1 MMSNK
6 RAVQEIGTIQKADVY
21 KGAELAAHLT
31 RTKEG
36 VKFEYT
42 SEYLASR
49 LPQIAHTL
57 PKREEPKLVAA
68 GGIPSFFA
76 GLLPEGRR
84 LHVLQRA
91 IKTSADDELSLL
103 LAIGTDVVGDV
114 KILPHGET
122 PSPTSPLVEVKKTF
136 EEIKFA
142 DLLNEFAEIDRVGI
156 PGIQEKVSAKRIWL
170 PTSRAGSQYILKL
183 QSPDY
188 PLIIENENYFLQT
201 ARKSLKNVVRTE
213 LVHDSEG
220 KSGLLVTRFDR
231 TIDGQGKPLSLAVE
245 DACQVLDKWPA
256 DKYNMSAEN
265 IIDELSKICSSQKLA
280 ARELYRQFCFAWLTG
295 NGDLHAKNV
304 SILSTEDG
312 EWKIS
317 PAYDLP
323 STLLYGDKSLALTIG
338 GKKVGHSRRS
348 LIDFGV
354 TVGMSEKLA
363 TKVLDETLETTSHV
377 LVDLR
382 DGLLPFNR
390 QTISDAV
397 AELRHRRRTASKV

>member
-1 MMSNK
+1 MSENH
-6 RAVQEIGTIQKADVY
+6 RYQEIGRIQKADVY
-21 KGAELAAHLT
+21 KGEALAAHLT

-42 SEYLASR
+42 PEYLATS

-57 PKREEPKLVAA
+57 PKKEEPKLVAA

-103 LAIGTDVVGDV
+103 LAIGTDVIGDV
-114 KILPHGET
+114 KIMPHGDT
-122 PSPTSPLVEVKKTF
+122 PSTANPLVEVKKTF

-142 DLLNEFAEIDRVGI
+142 DLLNEFAEVDRVGI
-156 PGIQEKVSAKRIWL
+156 PGMQEKVSARRIWL
-170 PTSRAGSQYILKL
+170 SASKAGSQYILKL
-183 QSPDY
+183 GSPDY
-188 PLIIENENYFLQT
+188 PLIIENEDYFLQA
-201 ARKSLKNVVRTE
+201 ARQTLKSVVRSE

-231 TIDGQGKPLSLAVE
+231 IINEQGKSLSLATE

-256 DKYNMSAEN
+256 DKYNMSSEN
-265 IIDELSKICSSQKLA
+265 IIEEVSKVCSSQKLA

-295 NGDLHAKNV
+295 NGDLHAKNI

-323 STLLYGDKSLALTIG
+323 STLFYGDNSLALTIG

-348 LIDFGV
+348 LVEFGV

-363 TKVLDETLETTSHV
+363 TKVLDEALDATSTV
-377 LVDLR
+377 LSDLR
-382 DGLLPFNR
+382 DGRLPFDQ
-390 QTISDAV
+390 QTISNAW
-397 AELRHRRRTASKV
+397 AELRHRHQTASKG